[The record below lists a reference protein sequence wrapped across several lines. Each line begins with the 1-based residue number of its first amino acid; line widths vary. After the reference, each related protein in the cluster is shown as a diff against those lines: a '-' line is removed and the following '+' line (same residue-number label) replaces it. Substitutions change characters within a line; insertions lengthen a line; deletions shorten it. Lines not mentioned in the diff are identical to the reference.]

1 MPTSGSSKEVVPKA
15 MGPDVRSTAV
25 VKYTSVATSP
35 TFSRLQLNTNLNVPP
50 SNWLRSSSVLEQFFR
65 DFPRKREHPE
75 FSSFNMANN
84 FPDLTGEV
92 DVVTD
97 AENIKKLLKIPFCKS
112 SHISMMV
119 HRISNT
125 LLLDEFDIHKHLL
138 RKEQEEWSWL
148 RHFFY
153 ESVAKDME
161 GKMKCVP
168 RKSKSR
174 NTLQNRSMYSKFLYH
189 SLSASACE
197 DNPVSGVSVNE
208 LIPQNQSVSI
218 PNASSVTK
226 KTAPST
232 EEQAVIPDPLPKP
245 EGSGYHREVY
255 WTFEDIHMLIGTD
268 LPIFGGGT
276 HPCVSLKL
284 RDSATPINVLT
295 GLDCWL
301 DNLMCNVPEV
311 AMCFHLNGIVQ
322 KYELIKTE
330 DIPLLEDC
338 KFDPLLVTGI
348 ARNLLS
354 FLKSNATKE
363 GHTYWL
369 YKNVDDDVV
378 KLYDLTI
385 LCGDEIKEDTNPF
398 VVPVGILLYRVARN
412 LRQTG
417 GKMKTATI
425 RTLLENCLLL
435 LNEEQHSQVCTSAN
449 YLLSDLF
456 VPDSSMRDV
465 WCHEE
470 NNDSDEDTEESGTTS
485 DEESEVKTEISLG
498 LNDLCRIDRTV
509 RRAWRVPRTHAIAG
523 TVEERCRD
531 GLSYIR
537 KGLDCL
543 GKDLSN
549 LKTKEPHKSSSI
561 VEEQATCNQSEAIP
575 LHYEPLSKREEKRNS
590 LQVTIAMPTDT
601 KASWHQLSKSLLLRK
616 GAMAY
621 YALAKEHMS
630 VKKYGHALKH
640 VRFALH
646 CLDAMKK
653 LVPSKE
659 GENRELLMLI
669 LELAGDIHLLISH
682 ISRGFEEH
690 KRDYGDMSEED
701 AVVLDAAQNVIPNPE
716 YSWVYTWTLSMEQN
730 LVHSSRC
737 YELAYQIGTKVKCSK
752 DTRVSLSKRHGNS
765 LNELGVWYMNQAQVF
780 LQSGA
785 IEPSDK
791 MKELWEKS
799 QTCFS
804 SGILAFSNIHD
815 KANQALLLSNSGRLM
830 RLCAQCYTQQAMQQA
845 RPEFSLQEKHYYSK
859 AVDYYQNAL
868 IVLGPGE
875 RTPNELRDIREAVKW
890 DLSTTYFNMA
900 MLLQDYP
907 PHSSQTQEE
916 VEKSVTELM
925 NKSLKYC
932 VPNNK
937 SDTNQLVQQFRA
949 ATINHRLASLYHH
962 SYISQTNDQKKRHL
976 RQLADNHYD
985 RAFRLFQQAESH
997 TELLRVQ
1004 LERVAMLEAALQGQ
1018 SVAKSRLR
1026 SISAISGLLGSC
1038 AASVNVLATP
1048 TEEALD
1054 QGEKSEEDS
1063 LSIILESRIQFVFL
1077 QLVKCYSSGIKS
1089 KTDMMS
1095 RLKAAYARSLQ
1106 KVDKQKCLRSRW
1118 AWIRTLLCD
1127 LQNLHDSI
1135 TKDTT

>member
-1 MPTSGSSKEVVPKA
+1 MSTPGSSKEVVPKA

-161 GKMKCVP
+161 GKMKCV
-168 RKSKSR
+168 RGKARAATLSR
-174 NTLQNRSMYSKFLYH
+174 TEACTPSSCTTGVHTLCYH
-189 SLSASACE
+189 GYSLSASACE
-197 DNPVSGVSVNE
+197 DDAVSGVSVNE
-208 LIPQNQSVSI
+208 LIPQSHSVSI
-218 PNASSVTK
+218 PNASSVAK
-226 KTAPST
+226 QTAPST
-232 EEQAVIPDPLPKP
+232 EQQAVIPDPLPKP

-268 LPIFGGGT
+268 LPIFGGDT

-378 KLYDLTI
+378 KLYDLTV
-385 LCGDEIKEDTNPF
+385 LCGDEIKEDSNPF

-425 RTLLENCLLL
+425 RTLLENCLQL
-435 LNEEQHSQVCTSAN
+435 LNEEKHSQVCTSAN

-456 VPDSSMRDV
+456 VPDSSIGDV
-465 WCHEE
+465 WCQEE
-470 NNDSDEDTEESGTTS
+470 SNDSDEDTEESTATS
-485 DEESEVKTEISLG
+485 DEENEVKTEISLG
-498 LNDLCRIDRTV
+498 LKDLCRIDRTV
-509 RRAWRVPRTHAIAG
+509 RRAWRVPRRHAIAG

-531 GLSYIR
+531 ALSYIR

-543 GKDLSN
+543 GRDLSN
-549 LKTKEPHKSSSI
+549 LKTKEPHKSCSI

-575 LHYEPLSKREEKRNS
+575 LHYEPLSKGEDKQDS

-616 GAMAY
+616 GSMAY

-630 VKKYGHALKH
+630 VQKYGHALKH

-682 ISRGFEEH
+682 ISRASRNTRETTVTCRR
-690 KRDYGDMSEED
+690 KRRWCWMLHRTSYLTQPHPSFSIICDT
-701 AVVLDAAQNVIPNPE
+701 E

-785 IEPSDK
+785 IEPSSK

-799 QTCFS
+799 QQCFT
-804 SGILAFSNIHD
+804 SGITAFSNIHD
-815 KANQALLLSNSGRLM
+815 KANQALLMSNSGRLM
-830 RLCAQCYTQQAMQQA
+830 RLCAQCYTQQTMQQS
-845 RPEFSLQEKHYYSK
+845 RPEFSLQEKQYYSK
-859 AVDYYQNAL
+859 AVDCYQNAL
-868 IVLGPGE
+868 TVLGPGE
-875 RTPNELRDIREAVKW
+875 KTPNDLREIREAVKW

-907 PHSSQTQEE
+907 PHTSQTQEE
-916 VEKSVTELM
+916 I
-925 NKSLKYC
+925 
-932 VPNNK
+932 P
-937 SDTNQLVQQFRA
+937 
-949 ATINHRLASLYHH
+949 
-962 SYISQTNDQKKRHL
+962 QTNDQKKRHL
-976 RQLADNHYD
+976 RQVADNHYD

-1004 LERVAMLEAALQGQ
+1004 LERVAMLETALQGQ

-1026 SISAISGLLGSC
+1026 SLNAITSLLGSC
-1038 AASVNVLATP
+1038 APSVNVLACP
-1048 TEEALD
+1048 TEDAPD

-1077 QLVKCYSSGIKS
+1077 QLVKCYSSGFKS

-1106 KVDKQKCLRSRW
+1106 KTDKQKCLRSRW
-1118 AWIRTLLCD
+1118 AWIKTLLCD
-1127 LQNLHDSI
+1127 LQNLHDGI
-1135 TKDTT
+1135 TKDAT